1 MRVVFY
7 CLSLRGVSA
16 RMFRGG
22 GGVRLAMGG
31 PSEVAKLEKRCCI
44 ARFIFGEKRS
54 NFLSF
59 FFSFFSGSIAVAIS
73 LRRFHAGP
81 ISIVR

>member
-16 RMFRGG
+16 RMFGG
-22 GGVRLAMGG
+22 GGVRLVMGG

-44 ARFIFGEKRS
+44 ARFVFAEKRS

-59 FFSFFSGSIAVAIS
+59 FFFFSGSIAVTIS